1 MDVLEDTIELLND
14 RGLHDMSANMK
25 LVQEAIQSAL
35 RITRFGDVL
44 FADELRNLLNRRH
57 NIPARRGGP
66 TDPMLSIRLRRT
78 DRPQ

>member
-14 RGLHDMSANMK
+14 RGLHDLSANVQ
-25 LVQEAIQSAL
+25 LVQDAIEAAL

-66 TDPMLSIRLRRT
+66 TDPMLSRRLKRIDQT
-78 DRPQ
+78 

>member
-1 MDVLEDTIELLND
+1 MDVLEDTIELLNN
-14 RGLHDMSANMK
+14 RGLHDISANVQ

>member
-14 RGLHDMSANMK
+14 RGLHDLSANVQ
-25 LVQEAIQSAL
+25 LVQDAIEAAL

-66 TDPMLSIRLRRT
+66 TDPMLSRRLKRT
-78 DRPQ
+78 DQEQ

>member
-14 RGLHDMSANMK
+14 RGLHDLSANVK
-25 LVQEAIQSAL
+25 LVQDAIDAAL

-66 TDPMLSIRLRRT
+66 TDPMLSRRMK
-78 DRPQ
+78 RPDQT